1 MMRGQQNVNL
11 DGNEIGVGV
20 KADKTIHTSVFRF
33 HYQAVCII
41 QIMNDLKI
49 VRSLSV

>member
-1 MMRGQQNVNL
+1 MLHGEQNIKL

-20 KADKTIHTSVFRF
+20 ITDRTKYTSVFRF

-49 VRSLSV
+49 FRSVSI